1 MTHKKSH
8 RLILVLLVLLMLT
21 SSVAVVSAQD
31 PIELQLTWWGS
42 QARHDRTIAVVEMY
56 EAANPGIDIV
66 YTFNSFGDY
75 WTRLNTEAA
84 GGNLAC
90 VMNQDYAYLGDWA
103 DRGLLMPL
111 DPYIESGLID
121 TTNIDQ
127 AYLDGGKIGDS
138 IYAISLGI
146 NTQSFILDADALE
159 AAGLELPAVDWTW
172 ADFEQL
178 ALDYHAATD
187 KWFIGN
193 GLEDVQLWKSL
204 YLGYGMSPFEADGT
218 ALGYEDD
225 QPLIDFYDMIVRL
238 QEAGAVANREEVVAM
253 TGAGPEQGPVVTGQA
268 ASAYQW
274 SNQLVAVFSAAG
286 EDRNLVLQPLPRPE
300 GGQSE
305 NYIKPSMYFAITAG
319 CPHPEEAAKFINFF
333 TNSLEAN
340 DILLAERG
348 VPISSAVRE
357 HLLPNLDPVNA
368 AAFAFLESVAEY
380 ASPIFPPDPPGF
392 SDFLNNVWLPLF
404 VDPVLFG
411 QVTPE
416 EAAPLMR
423 EEANIIFSANE

>member
-1 MTHKKSH
+1 MKRSISS
-8 RLILVLLVLLMLT
+8 RLIILFALLIT
-21 SSVAVVSAQD
+21 SLFTVSAQE
-31 PIELQLTWWGS
+31 PVELQMTWWGS
-42 QARHDRTIAVVEMY
+42 QARHDRTIAVIEMY
-56 EAANPGIDIV
+56 EAANPGVDIV

-84 GGNLAC
+84 GGNVAC
-90 VMNQDYAYLGDWA
+90 LMQQDYAYLGDWA
-103 DRGLLMPL
+103 ERGLLMPL
-111 DPYIESGLID
+111 DEFIEEGVID
-121 TTNIDQ
+121 ASNIDQ
-127 AYLDGGKIGDS
+127 SFLDGGKVGDS
-138 IYAISLGI
+138 IYGISLGT
-146 NTQSFILDADALE
+146 NTQSFIIDRAALE
-159 AAGLELPAVDWTW
+159 EAGLEMPATDWTW

-178 ALDYHAATD
+178 ALDYHEATG

-204 YLGYGMSPFEADGT
+204 YLGHGMSPFAEDGT
-218 ALGYEDD
+218 AIGYEDD

-238 QEAGAVANREEVVAM
+238 QDAGAVANREEVLQM
-253 TGAGPEQGPVVTGQA
+253 TGAGPEQGPVVTGEA

-274 SNQLVAVFSAAG
+274 SNQVIAVYTAAG
-286 EDRNLVLQPLPRPE
+286 EDRDLVLHPLPRPE

-305 NYIKPSMYFAITAG
+305 NYLKPSMYFSITAG
-319 CPHPEEAAKFINFF
+319 CPNPEEAAKFIDFF
-333 TNSLEAN
+333 TNSTEAN

-357 HLLPNLDPVNA
+357 HLLPQLDPVNA
-368 AAFAFLESVAEY
+368 ATFEFLEQVAED

-411 QVTPE
+411 QTTAAD
-416 EAAPLMR
+416 AAPLLR
-423 EEANIIFSANE
+423 EEGNIIFSANE

>member
-1 MTHKKSH
+1 MKRSISS
-8 RLILVLLVLLMLT
+8 RLIILLALLIMSLVP
-21 SSVAVVSAQD
+21 VSAQETT
-31 PIELQLTWWGS
+31 ELQLTWWGS
-42 QARHDRTIAVVEMY
+42 QARHDRTIAVIEMY

-84 GGNLAC
+84 GGNVAC
-90 VMNQDYAYLGDWA
+90 LMQQDYAYLGDWA
-103 DRGLLMPL
+103 ERGLLMPL
-111 DPYIESGLID
+111 DEFIEEGVID
-121 TTNIDQ
+121 ASNIDQ
-127 AYLDGGKIGDS
+127 SFLDGGKVGDS
-138 IYAISLGI
+138 IYAISLGT
-146 NTQSFILDADALE
+146 NTQSFILDRAALE
-159 AAGLELPAVDWTW
+159 GAGLEMPANDWTW
-172 ADFEQL
+172 ADFEAL
-178 ALDYHAATD
+178 ALAYHEATG

-204 YLGYGMSPFEADGT
+204 YLGHGMSPFEADGT
-218 ALGYEDD
+218 AIGYEDD

-238 QEAGAVANREEVVAM
+238 QNEGAIANREEVLQM
-253 TGAGPEQGPVVTGQA
+253 TGAGPEQGPVVTGAA

-274 SNQLVAVFSAAG
+274 SNQVIAVYTAAG
-286 EDRNLVLQPLPRPE
+286 EERDLVLHPLPRPE

-305 NYIKPSMYFAITAG
+305 NYLKPSMYFSITAG
-319 CPHPEEAAKFINFF
+319 CENPEEAAKFIDFF
-333 TNSLEAN
+333 TNSTEAN

-357 HLLPNLDPVNA
+357 HLLPQLDPVNA
-368 AAFAFLESVAEY
+368 ATFAFLEQVAED

-392 SDFLNNVWLPLF
+392 SDFLNNVWQPLF

-411 QVTPE
+411 QVSAA
-416 EAAPLMR
+416 EAAPLLR